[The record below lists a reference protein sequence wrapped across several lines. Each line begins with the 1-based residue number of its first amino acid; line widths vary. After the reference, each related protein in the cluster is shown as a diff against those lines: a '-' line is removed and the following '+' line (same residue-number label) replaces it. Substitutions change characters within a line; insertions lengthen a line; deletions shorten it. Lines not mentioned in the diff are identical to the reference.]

1 MGEIYLFKLY
11 KRSRVRFIENT
22 FLLIRNIVLGRSSWC
37 LDCGSNVSEQ
47 QLVVKRFQVCKM
59 QDSTKSFLI
68 RDLLGDLINRQQDH
82 EGG

>member
-1 MGEIYLFKLY
+1 M
-11 KRSRVRFIENT
+11 
-22 FLLIRNIVLGRSSWC
+22 
-37 LDCGSNVSEQ
+37 SEQ